1 MKVRDSVYSRRIS
14 LGYTIAYCN
23 FELKHKDLLAS
34 DIFRTLIEDEIKDG
48 KSEEEAGYSIYYS
61 YSKEKEDKATGDD
74 AAMIQETKVFI
85 DVVARGDKCEG
96 CKIVDVRN
104 DESDSGLYAVVIE
117 TAEDEASSFFTVQQY
132 VLGRISNDFTIF
144 IQIQT
149 IYLRE
154 IAISDSYACV
164 I

>member
-1 MKVRDSVYSRRIS
+1 M
-14 LGYTIAYCN
+14 YTAEELVWATQLAYCN
-23 FELKHKDLLAS
+23 FDGNSSKNKTVRDIFSILREKELK
-34 DIFRTLIEDEIKDG
+34 EG

-61 YSKEKEDKATGDD
+61 YSKKTEEESTGDN
-74 AAMIQETKVFI
+74 ATMIQETKAFI
-85 DVVARGDKCEG
+85 DAVAVGEKCKG
-96 CKIVDVRN
+96 WKIVDVRN
-104 DESDSGLYAVVIE
+104 NESDSSLYAVVIE

-132 VLGRISNDFTIF
+132 VLGRVSNDFTIF

-149 IYLRE
+149 MYLRA

>member
-1 MKVRDSVYSRRIS
+1 M
-14 LGYTIAYCN
+14 YTAEELVWATQLAYCN
-23 FELKHKDLLAS
+23 FNIDDDKGNTIEEIFCKVKEQDLKNGKN
-34 DIFRTLIEDEIKDG
+34 ED
-48 KSEEEAGYSIYYS
+48 EAGYSIYYN
-61 YSKEKEDKATGDD
+61 YSKKKEDKASGDE
-74 AAMIQETKVFI
+74 ATMIQETKDFI
-85 DVVARGDKCEG
+85 DDVAVGNKCQG
-96 CKIVDVRN
+96 WKIVDVRN